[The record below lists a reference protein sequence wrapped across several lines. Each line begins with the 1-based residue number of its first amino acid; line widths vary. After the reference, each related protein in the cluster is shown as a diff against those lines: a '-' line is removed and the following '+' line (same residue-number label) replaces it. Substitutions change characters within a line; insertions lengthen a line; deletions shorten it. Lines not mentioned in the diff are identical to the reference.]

1 LSTETTMAHLDTMEV
16 VLEKRILE
24 LEKEVGLSPTFLQ
37 PLVLNTLKL
46 NRELLNDVQ
55 YEIKELKKKPRT

>member
-1 LSTETTMAHLDTMEV
+1 MAHLDTMEV
-16 VLEKRILE
+16 ALEKRILE
-24 LEKEVGLSPTFLQ
+24 LEKEVGMSPTFLQ